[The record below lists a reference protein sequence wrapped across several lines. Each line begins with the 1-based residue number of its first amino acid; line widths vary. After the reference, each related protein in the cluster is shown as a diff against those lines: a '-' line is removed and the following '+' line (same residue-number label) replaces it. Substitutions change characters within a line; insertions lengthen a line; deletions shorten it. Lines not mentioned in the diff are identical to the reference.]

1 MEQAILDTSRNP
13 VVWNEDVENS
23 MRLQYAVDL
32 FGEGKNNEGVE
43 QMMMAVAASP
53 SRGALALWASV
64 LRQVKQPDLANRVD
78 QIFDQL
84 YSTPYPAGD
93 VVAIYTGTSGYYTGC
108 EMGGPNVWGSEM
120 AAVNLAEELNM
131 PVFIFCECLQ
141 FDKPPQP
148 YKGVTYL
155 PHQFYGAWS
164 ANRVKKSVYL
174 IVSRYLSFF
183 VRFDVLA
190 AKAVFFWVHDK
201 VPHYLTVGGGPPLPE
216 QGRPLFRTLCA
227 TGVITQVVCVSKWQA
242 EGVMELGG
250 KLPVVIGNALNPLLL
265 KMPNLRPKIP
275 GRMIFCSDPSRGLQT
290 LLKLFVRIKEKAPYA
305 ELHVYWSSLEGYSAP
320 PNGVVFKNKVSQTEL
335 FVAMQQAQVLLYPNH
350 AHETY
355 CQVALEASAAG
366 CHVIAR
372 DYSGIA
378 DVLRSLK
385 CGTLIPG
392 ELDETWQDAA
402 VARTL
407 EVFAAGQPSFPQ
419 VVPTWADRAAEWKK
433 LFY

>member
-1 MEQAILDTSRNP
+1 MDRVILDTSRNP
-13 VVWNEDVENS
+13 VVWNEDVENGL
-23 MRLQYAVDL
+23 RLQYAVDL

-53 SRGALALWASV
+53 TKAALSLWASV
-64 LRQVKQPDLANRVD
+64 LRQVGRPELADRVD
-78 QIFDQL
+78 DIYGHL
-84 YSTPYPAGD
+84 YTHAVGD
-93 VVAIYTGTSGYYTGC
+93 VVAMYTGTSGYYTGG
-108 EMGGPNVWGSEM
+108 EMGGPNVWGSEL
-120 AAVNLAEELNM
+120 AAVNLAEALNM

-164 ANRVKKSVYL
+164 ANRAKKSVYL

-216 QGRPLFRTLCA
+216 QGKPLFRTLCA

-250 KLPVVIGNALNPLLL
+250 KLPVVIGNALPPALLL
-265 KMPNLRPKIP
+265 KMPNSRPKIL
-275 GRMIFCSDPSRGLQT
+275 GRMIFCSDPSRGLET

-305 ELHVYWSSLEGYSAP
+305 ELHVYWSSFEGYGAP
-320 PNGVVFKNKVSQTEL
+320 PDGVVFKNKVSQTEL
-335 FVAMQQAQVLLYPNH
+335 FGAMQEAQVLLYPNH

-385 CGTLIPG
+385 CGTLIWG
-392 ELDETWQDAA
+392 ELDDTWQDAA
-402 VARTL
+402 VAITL
-407 EVFAAGQPSFPQ
+407 EVFATQQPSFPQ
-419 VVPTWADRAAEWKK
+419 AIPTWADRALEWKK